1 MSSDP
6 DVSAIRSA
14 LSELSNAQGDS
25 AKRAAL
31 ARANT
36 VGQQVAMT
44 ISDPGKRREFVTS
57 LEADIREARDA

>member
-1 MSSDP
+1 MSDDP
-6 DVSAIRSA
+6 DVSTIRSA
-14 LSELSNAQGDS
+14 LSELSNAQGPD

-44 ISDPGKRREFVTS
+44 ISDPGKRGQFVSS
-57 LEADIREARDA
+57 LEADIRQARDA